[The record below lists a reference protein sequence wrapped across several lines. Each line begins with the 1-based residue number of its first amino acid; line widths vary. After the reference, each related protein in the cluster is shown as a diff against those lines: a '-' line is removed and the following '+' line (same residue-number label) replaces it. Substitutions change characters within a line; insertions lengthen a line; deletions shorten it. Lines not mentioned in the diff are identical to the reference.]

1 MLPPPT
7 SPHSP
12 PCSQAMQTL
21 PHLLLLLLLLPQ
33 IRGFKTIDVKTN
45 MKAGKWPSPKS
56 FLVAAN
62 QGARNPEVK
71 QILKQLL
78 QSLLQHRFT
87 DQSGKALTVTVNKED
102 FWQLFSKMNKQRE
115 NTKLQNWESKHY
127 MERIM

>member
-45 MKAGKWPSPKS
+45 RKAGDWPSP
-56 FLVAAN
+56 N
-62 QGARNPEVK
+62 QGGRNPEVK

-102 FWQLFSKMNKQRE
+102 FWQLLSKIDKQKE
-115 NTKLQNWESKHY
+115 NTKLHNWEAKHY